1 MSFPNASG
9 NPVHNLG
16 SVVYQTAV
24 ELPYRALTIPRQYP
38 LPNAN
43 GTAKEMSP
51 QNPKSPKSPT
61 SPKSLKNGGQFTGP
75 ISDEF
80 LKLYNAP
87 ESVSSVLA
95 QDPTISPEEAWK
107 KLYGHHAGKPKGPHS
122 IHEAG
127 KHTPSDEEGLQKA
140 AECGHWGP
148 TQPSKLF
155 LQMYHDAINSLEENP
170 AHGVVSP
177 SLMGSCGVL
186 PLTIISTLAYMH
198 GIHTLHTP

>member
-1 MSFPNASG
+1 M
-9 NPVHNLG
+9 
-16 SVVYQTAV
+16 YQVAA
-24 ELPYRALTIPRQYP
+24 ELPYRALTTPRQQP
-38 LPNAN
+38 FPNVKN
-43 GTAKEMSP
+43 GTAQNMP
-51 QNPKSPKSPT
+51 QKSPT
-61 SPKSLKNGGQFTGP
+61 NLKEGDQFTTP

-80 LKLYNAP
+80 LKLYTSP

-95 QDPTISPEEAWK
+95 QDPKTSPEDAWK

-122 IHEAG
+122 IHHAG
-127 KHTPSDEEGLQKA
+127 KHTPSDDEGLQRA

-186 PLTIISTLAYMH
+186 PLTIISTLVHATSLVSLS
-198 GIHTLHTP
+198 IC

>member
-1 MSFPNASG
+1 MS
-9 NPVHNLG
+9 
-16 SVVYQTAV
+16 Q
-24 ELPYRALTIPRQYP
+24 Q
-38 LPNAN
+38 
-43 GTAKEMSP
+43 SP
-51 QNPKSPKSPT
+51 QSTKSPT
-61 SPKSLKNGGQFTGP
+61 NSKGLKNGGQFTGP

-80 LKLYNAP
+80 LKLFKAS

-95 QDPTISPEEAWK
+95 EDPTISPENAWK

-127 KHTPSDEEGLQKA
+127 KHTPSGEEGLQKA

-148 TQPSKLF
+148 TQPSRLF
-155 LQMYHDAINSLEENP
+155 LQIYYDAINSLEENP

-186 PLTIISTLAYMH
+186 PLTIISTLVYVP
-198 GIHTLHTP
+198 GTGLLQTG